1 MIEAI
6 KQIEET
12 ELTIERLEVVW
23 ECTEDYEIKEIITTT
38 ILRLQMLLN
47 DICQRMN
54 EQKPIIN

>member
-54 EQKPIIN
+54 EQKITIN